1 MRTRSLSFIVALVA
15 SVSCSGR
22 PEPSGASRPLDSG
35 VAGPTM
41 FRAKDLGLPSPSPS
55 PAVCTIGQGDP
66 DATCLDRGVPELLAE
81 VDTAI
86 DALVLQ
92 KPELFDRERVV
103 GTNGYLVLD
112 PAGFYQGVAAILQ
125 AKGLCAEWDFEAL
138 QVKNSQARSERY
150 DLLLS
155 NDHIRRG
162 AGSFRSTC
170 TPASFPLTPA
180 QAISRVRVAFY
191 SIQCDDGRTPP
202 RNGEDILPVDCTGLV
217 TATPKDKDDADVDK
231 RIHGPEIVWELE
243 TDGAEPVEVEDFPN
257 VAFNKFVHGR
267 DPGGFRLCA
276 TVQTHKGCLNGTVVL
291 PTPSE

>member
-1 MRTRSLSFIVALVA
+1 MRTRGIALV
-15 SVSCSGR
+15 VLITGISCGR
-22 PEPSGASRPLDSG
+22 GPEPANESQPIAGLLTGSSGFSKKEDGAPLPG
-35 VAGPTM
+35 TPTT
-41 FRAKDLGLPSPSPS
+41 
-55 PAVCTIGQGDP
+55 PAVCTIGKGDT
-66 DATCLDRGVPELLAE
+66 DATCIDRGAPELLAE
-81 VDTAI
+81 VDAAI

-92 KPELFDRERVV
+92 KPEMFDRDRVV
-103 GTNGYLVLD
+103 GQNGYLVLD

-170 TPASFPLTPA
+170 TPASFPLDPSEV
-180 QAISRVRVAFY
+180 IRRVRVAFY

-217 TATPKDKDDADVDK
+217 TATPKDKNDADVDK

-243 TDGAEPVEVEDFPN
+243 HDGVEAVTIDDFPN
-257 VAFNKFVHGR
+257 VTFNKFVRGR

-276 TVQTHKGCLNGTVVL
+276 TVQTHRGCLNGTVVN
-291 PTPSE
+291 